1 MRSVTSVNS
10 NEGSGVEDV
19 ELDDPKLSSNVAW
32 APCQGD
38 FPVKGKVA
46 ALREFGNKRP
56 EVAAD
61 PVFQL
66 VDHLFQVAPG
76 VLTEHGKTKNP
87 FPNVDAASGCLL
99 HHYGMVEFEYY
110 TVLFGCSRAMGAL
123 SQLVWDRVHNLPIE
137 RPKSLSMEAIAKIV
151 GA

>member
-1 MRSVTSVNS
+1 MRKP
-10 NEGSGVEDV
+10 
-19 ELDDPKLSSNVAW
+19 DPR
-32 APCQGD
+32 
-38 FPVKGKVA
+38 FA
-46 ALREFGNKRP
+46 ALREFGNKRK
-56 EVAAD
+56 EIAAD

-66 VDHLFQVAPG
+66 VDKLFQVAPG

-87 FPNVDAASGCLL
+87 FPNVDAGSGCLL
-99 HHYGMVEFEYY
+99 YHYGLTQFDYY
-110 TVLFGCSRAMGAL
+110 TVVFGCSRAMGAL